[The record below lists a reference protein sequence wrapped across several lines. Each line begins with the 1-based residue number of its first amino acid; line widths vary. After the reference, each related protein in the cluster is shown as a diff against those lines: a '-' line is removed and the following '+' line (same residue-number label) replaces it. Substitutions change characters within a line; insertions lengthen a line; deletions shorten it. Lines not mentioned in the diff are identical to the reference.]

1 MAKKSTAGG
10 RVEKASSAPKKALGT
25 TALPAARI
33 KRIIKEDKDVNMVS
47 NDAVFLISLATELFL
62 ESFMSK
68 AYGLAKMEKRKTVFY
83 KDLATAVS
91 QHDMLDFLQDV
102 VPKTMPLADAIERQR
117 KAKEQEE
124 NGVLDD
130 SADQGANGQG
140 DSDDESSSR
149 LETPAGEEEED
160 DNNSLTGSAPDDLS
174 SSGAEDM
181 EED

>member
-1 MAKKSTAGG
+1 MAKKATTSG
-10 RVEKASSAPKKALGT
+10 RVEKTSSAPKRALGT

-33 KRIIKEDKDVNMVS
+33 KRIIKEDKDINMVS

-83 KDLATAVS
+83 KDL
-91 QHDMLDFLQDV
+91 DV
-102 VPKTMPLADAIERQR
+102 IPKTMPLSEALERQR

-130 SADQGANGQG
+130 TADQGANGQG
-140 DSDDESSSR
+140 ESDDDGSNQV
-149 LETPAGEEEED
+149 ETPAEED
-160 DNNSLTGSAPDDLS
+160 DDDNSLTGSGTGDLS
-174 SSGAEDM
+174 GSGPEDM
-181 EED
+181 DED